1 MADIKYIRNEK
12 LPVILEGW
20 QGNPQTGKRFFDPQK
35 RFSGSFSKV
44 LKWQTSAKPK
54 AAEKKADTWRV
65 AVIKDKKFLTST
77 EDCIVWLGHASF
89 FMRINGVQIITDP
102 VFYTLGG
109 FVKRYSELP
118 CEVSDFKK
126 IDYVLLSHGHRDHCD
141 RRSLKELY
149 ANNKFELLT
158 GLNIGKLV
166 SGWLPGL
173 KYQEAGWYQPY
184 ASLKS
189 GLTVTYLP
197 AQHWSNRYPWD
208 LNETLWGSMM
218 IQGGPKQI
226 FFGGDS
232 GYCDYPKQIRDLF
245 PEIDMAMI
253 GVGAYTPDFMM
264 QDVHTSPW
272 EALDVVKD
280 LGARIFIPMHY
291 GTYDLADEPMGEPF
305 RLLNSY
311 KNDKSHK
318 IDIRLPDIG
327 EILTISD

>member
-1 MADIKYIRNEK
+1 MAHIRYIKNEE
-12 LPVILEGW
+12 LPVILDGW
-20 QGNPQTGKRFFDPQK
+20 EGNPHTGKRFFDPK
-35 RFSGSFSKV
+35 KKFGGSFSKV
-44 LKWQTSAKPK
+44 LKWQTSPKPK

-65 AVIKDKKFLTST
+65 NVVKNKKFLTT
-77 EDCIVWLGHASF
+77 KEDCIVWLGHASF
-89 FMRINGVQIITDP
+89 FIRINGVQIITDP

-118 CEVSDFKK
+118 CAVSDFEN

-141 RRSLKELY
+141 RRSLRELY
-149 ANNKFELLT
+149 ENNKFELLT

-184 ASLKS
+184 AGLKD
-189 GLTVTYLP
+189 GLTITYLP

-218 IQGGPKQI
+218 VEGSKRI

-232 GYCDYPKQIRDLF
+232 GYCEYPAHIGQLF
-245 PEIDMAMI
+245 PEIDIALI

-272 EALDVVKD
+272 EAIDVVRD
-280 LGARIFIPMHY
+280 LGARSLIPMHY
-291 GTYDLADEPMGEPF
+291 GTYDLADEPMGEPY
-305 RLLNSY
+305 RLLNNY
-311 KNDKSHK
+311 KNDKGGGVQ
-318 IDIRLPDIG
+318 INLLDIG
-327 EILTISD
+327 EILTIS

>member
-1 MADIKYIRNEK
+1 MADIRYIKNEN

-20 QGNPQTGKRFFDPQK
+20 QGNPHTGKRFFDPRK
-35 RFSGSFSKV
+35 RFEASFSKV

-54 AAEKKADTWRV
+54 AAEKKADTWRARV
-65 AVIKDKKFLTST
+65 MKDKKFLTSK

-89 FMRINGVQIITDP
+89 FIRINGVQLITDP

-118 CEVSDFKK
+118 CDVGDFRN

-141 RRSLKELY
+141 RRSLRELY

-173 KYQEAGWYQPY
+173 RYQEAGWYQTY
-184 ASLKS
+184 ARLKG
-189 GLTVTYLP
+189 GLAVTYLP

-218 IQGGPKQI
+218 IEGGKTI

-232 GYCDYPKQIRDLF
+232 GYCEYPAQIAQLF
-245 PEIDMAMI
+245 PSIDYAMI

-272 EALDVVKD
+272 EALQVVED
-280 LGARIFIPMHY
+280 LRARAFIPMHY

-305 RLLNSY
+305 RLLNDY
-311 KNDKSHK
+311 KNNKDQK
-318 IDIRLPDIG
+318 ITIHVPDIG
-327 EILTISD
+327 EFLTISE

>member
-1 MADIKYIRNEK
+1 MADITYIKNET

-20 QGNPQTGKRFFDPQK
+20 EGNPASGKRFFDPQK

-44 LKWQTSAKPK
+44 LKWQTSARPK

-65 AVIKDKKFLTST
+65 NVVKDKKFLASK

-89 FMRINGVQIITDP
+89 YIRINGVQIITDP

-118 CEVSDFKK
+118 CAVSDFRD

-141 RRSLKELY
+141 RRSLRELY
-149 ANNKFELLT
+149 TNNKFELLT

-184 ASLKS
+184 ADLKG
-189 GLTVTYLP
+189 GLMVTYLP

-218 IQGGPKQI
+218 IEGDKTI

-232 GYCDYPKQIRDLF
+232 GYCDYPAQIQSLF
-245 PEIDMAMI
+245 PSIDYAMI

-272 EALDVVKD
+272 EALQVIKD
-280 LGARIFIPMHY
+280 LGARSFIPMHY

-305 RLLNSY
+305 RLLHQY
-311 KNDKSHK
+311 KHDESHK
-318 IDIRLPDIG
+318 VAIEILDIG
-327 EILTISD
+327 VSLSIF